1 MRSYIGIIRK
11 YIFLTLI
18 LMVAPQS
25 QGEEIMELDKYYE
38 FMYSGGTVTLSID
51 GEFTFSSNEL
61 ESVKSKTYKI
71 KLISIDGN
79 VAVLDIDGDTQRLER
94 GRDYSYDLIRFIGIG
109 YSETKLVL
117 AIGSGV

>member
-1 MRSYIGIIRK
+1 
-11 YIFLTLI
+11 
-18 LMVAPQS
+18 MVAPQS